1 VIKLDYEKTY
11 DRVNIDFLLEVLKL
25 RGFGERWMGWIK
37 KIVIGGSINVLAN
50 GEESSTLKT
59 GKALRQGDHLSPL
72 LFNLVVNVLTRMLEK
87 ASKNRLVFGLLEQF
101 RPGRSWLY
109 NM

>member
-1 VIKLDYEKTY
+1 VLGYQLVHSIHKSKEPGVVIKLDYEKAY
-11 DRVNIDFLLEVLKL
+11 DRVNIYFLLEVLKL

-59 GKALRQGDHLSPL
+59 GKGLRRDGWGGAFVPL
-72 LFNLVVNVLTRMLEK
+72 IV
-87 ASKNRLVFGLLEQF
+87 
-101 RPGRSWLY
+101 
-109 NM
+109 

>member
-1 VIKLDYEKTY
+1 VLGYQLVHSIHKSKEPDVVIKLDYEKAY
-11 DRVNIDFLLEVLKL
+11 DRVNIYFLLEVLKL

-59 GKALRQGDHLSPL
+59 GKGLRRGGGGICPPYCLIL
-72 LFNLVVNVLTRMLEK
+72 L
-87 ASKNRLVFGLLEQF
+87 
-101 RPGRSWLY
+101 
-109 NM
+109 